1 MAIRASSSKQIDA
14 LIADLRAGTAV
25 TREAA
30 VARLTIIGAR
40 GVERLLELAESP
52 VDATARVAA
61 FRTLEA
67 IADPRALG
75 PALRILD
82 DAGIDAAVAIAAAG
96 VARAFVRGARGA
108 SAVDRLT
115 AVALDRARPE
125 PVRVAALRAMR
136 ELEHSTLAPLLKSLV
151 DDPSPA
157 VRAETEAGPTR
168 THGAA
173 ADALDTLARAAQAG
187 LPNDPDALRHAI
199 VRAGHTVALPLL
211 LRIVE
216 RVRERE
222 DLEPPARRPAW
233 TTTRAAAH
241 VALANRGSRL
251 ALYDLRE
258 SIEAATAPLP
268 VEFLTALSTIGDAS
282 CLEAIGSA
290 HARSG
295 DAWWRTH
302 LADAF
307 RTIVGRERI
316 TRRHAVMKRIEK
328 RWKGAVDELWAGKAG
343 RAGKAG

>member
-1 MAIRASSSKQIDA
+1 VAIRASSSKQIDA
-14 LIADLRAGTAV
+14 LIADLRDGTAV

-52 VDATARVAA
+52 ADPAVRAAA

-67 IADPRALG
+67 IADQRALG
-75 PALRILD
+75 PALRVLE
-82 DAGIDAAVAIAAAG
+82 DAGMDAAVAIAAAG
-96 VARAFVRGARGA
+96 VARAFLRGERGA
-108 SAVDRLT
+108 SAVDALT

-125 PVRVAALRAMR
+125 PVRIAALRAMR
-136 ELEHSTLAPLLKSLV
+136 ELQRSTLAPLLKSLV

-157 VRAETEAGPTR
+157 VRAEAEARPAR
-168 THGAA
+168 KSSAA
-173 ADALDTLARAAQAG
+173 AEPLDALTRAAQAE
-187 LPNDPDALRHAI
+187 LPNDPDALRYAI
-199 VRAGHTVALPLL
+199 VRAGGTIALPLL

-222 DLEPPARRPAW
+222 ALERPAQRPPW

-268 VEFLTALSTIGDAS
+268 VEFLTALSIIGDAS

-290 HARSG
+290 HAKSR
-295 DAWWRTH
+295 DAWWLTH

-307 RTIVGRERI
+307 HTIVTRERI

-328 RWKGAVDELWAGKAG
+328 RWKGAVDELWSRRAG
-343 RAGKAG
+343 RAG

>member
-14 LIADLRAGTAV
+14 LIADLRGGTAI

-52 VDATARVAA
+52 ADAAARAAA

-75 PALRILD
+75 PALRALD
-82 DAGIDAAVAIAAAG
+82 DVGIDPAVAVAAAG
-96 VARAFVRGARGA
+96 VARAFIRGARGA
-108 SAVDRLT
+108 SAVDGLT

-125 PVRVAALRAMR
+125 PVRIAALRAMR
-136 ELEHSTLAPLLKSLV
+136 DLQQSTLAPLLKSLV

-157 VRAETEAGPTR
+157 VRAEAEARPAR
-168 THGAA
+168 KPSAA
-173 ADALDTLARAAQAG
+173 VESLDTLTRAAQAG
-187 LPNDPDALRHAI
+187 LSNDPDALRHAI
-199 VRAGHTVALPLL
+199 GRAGDAIALPLL

-222 DLEPPARRPAW
+222 GLEPPAQRPRW

-241 VALANRGSRL
+241 AALANRGSRL

-268 VEFLTALSTIGDAS
+268 VEFLTALSIIGDAS

-290 HARSG
+290 HARSR

-307 RTIVGRERI
+307 RTIVVRERI
-316 TRRHAVMKRIEK
+316 TRRHAVMKRVGK
-328 RWKGAVDELWAGKAG
+328 KYPSVLGDMAKG
-343 RAGKAG
+343 

>member
-1 MAIRASSSKQIDA
+1 VAIRASSSKQIDA
-14 LIADLRAGTAV
+14 LIADLRGGTAV

-40 GVERLLELAESP
+40 GVERLVEFAESP
-52 VDATARVAA
+52 ADAAARAAA

-75 PALRILD
+75 PALRALD
-82 DAGIDAAVAIAAAG
+82 HAGIDPAVAIAAAG

-108 SAVDRLT
+108 SAVDGLT

-125 PVRVAALRAMR
+125 PVRIAALRAMR
-136 ELEHSTLAPLLKSLV
+136 DLHQSTLAPLLKSLA

-157 VRAETEAGPTR
+157 VRAEAVARPTR
-168 THGAA
+168 KPSAA
-173 ADALDTLARAAQAG
+173 VESLDTLTRAAQAG

-199 VRAGHTVALPLL
+199 IRAGDAIALPLL

-222 DLEPPARRPAW
+222 GLEPPAQRPRW

-268 VEFLTALSTIGDAS
+268 VEFLTALSIMGDAS

-290 HARSG
+290 HARSR

-307 RTIVGRERI
+307 RTIVVRERI

-328 RWKGAVDELWAGKAG
+328 RWTSTLDELWGGKPG
-343 RAGKAG
+343 RAG

>member
-1 MAIRASSSKQIDA
+1 VAIRASSSKQIDA
-14 LIADLRAGTAV
+14 LIADLRDGSAV

-40 GVERLLELAESP
+40 GVERLLEIAESP
-52 VDATARVAA
+52 ADAAARVAA

-96 VARAFVRGARGA
+96 VARVFVRGAQGA

-125 PVRVAALRAMR
+125 TVRVAALRAMH
-136 ELEHSTLAPLLKSLV
+136 ELEQSTLAPLLKSLI
-151 DDPSPA
+151 DDPNAA
-157 VRAETEAGPTR
+157 VRAETKTGSTR
-168 THGAA
+168 ARGSATAPLA
-173 ADALDTLARAAQAG
+173 TLTRAAQAG
-187 LPNDPDALRHAI
+187 LPNDPDALRQAI
-199 VRAGHTVALPLL
+199 VRAGDAIALPLL

-222 DLEPPARRPAW
+222 ALEPPAQRPAW

-268 VEFLTALSTIGDAS
+268 VEFLTALSTVGDAS
-282 CLEAIGSA
+282 CLEAIGIA
-290 HARSG
+290 HARSA
-295 DAWWRTH
+295 DVWWRTH

-307 RTIVGRERI
+307 RTIVVRERI

-328 RWKGAVDELWAGKAG
+328 KWPGVFSSS
-343 RAGKAG
+343 

>member
-1 MAIRASSSKQIDA
+1 VAIRASSSKQIDA

-25 TREAA
+25 AREAA

-40 GVERLLELAESP
+40 GVERLLELAQSRADP
-52 VDATARVAA
+52 VGRAAA

-75 PALRILD
+75 PALQALD
-82 DAGIDAAVAIAAAG
+82 DTGIDEAAAIAAVG
-96 VARAFVRGARGA
+96 VARVFVRGALGA

-115 AVALDRARPE
+115 TVALDRARPE

-136 ELEHSTLAPLLKSLV
+136 ELESSTLAPLLKSLI

-157 VRAETEAGPTR
+157 VRAEAETGSTNGSDSDP
-168 THGAA
+168 
-173 ADALDTLARAAQAG
+173 LVTLTRAAQTG
-187 LPNDPDALRHAI
+187 LQNDPDALRRAI
-199 VRAGHTVALPLL
+199 VRAGDAIALPLL

-222 DLEPPARRPAW
+222 ALEPSAQRPAW

-258 SIEAATAPLP
+258 SIEAASAPLP
-268 VEFLTALSTIGDAS
+268 VEFLTALSTVGDAS

-290 HARSG
+290 HARSA

-307 RTIVGRERI
+307 RTIAAREGI
-316 TRRHAVMKRIEK
+316 TRRRAVMKRVERK
-328 RWKGAVDELWAGKAG
+328 YPGVFGDMAKG
-343 RAGKAG
+343 

>member
-1 MAIRASSSKQIDA
+1 VAIRASSSKQIDA
-14 LIADLRAGTAV
+14 LIADLRGGTAV

-40 GVERLLELAESP
+40 GVERLLELAESSA
-52 VDATARVAA
+52 DAAARAAA
-61 FRTLEA
+61 FRTLEG

-75 PALRILD
+75 PALRALD
-82 DAGIDAAVAIAAAG
+82 DAGADPAVAVAAAG
-96 VARAFVRGARGA
+96 VARAFVRAARGA

-115 AVALDRARPE
+115 AVVLDRARPE
-125 PVRVAALRAMR
+125 PVRIAALRAMR
-136 ELEHSTLAPLLKSLV
+136 DLQQSTLAPLLKSLV

-157 VRAETEAGPTR
+157 VRAEAEARPTR
-168 THGAA
+168 KHGSAVEPL
-173 ADALDTLARAAQAG
+173 DALTRAAQAG

-199 VRAGHTVALPLL
+199 VRAGDVIALPLL
-211 LRIVE
+211 LRVVE
-216 RVRERE
+216 RVRDRE
-222 DLEPPARRPAW
+222 ALEPPAQRPRW

-268 VEFLTALSTIGDAS
+268 VEFLTALSIIGDAS

-290 HARSG
+290 HARSR

-302 LADAF
+302 LAGAF

-316 TRRHAVMKRIEK
+316 TRRHAVVKRIEK
-328 RWKGAVDELWAGKAG
+328 RWKSTLDELWAGKPG
-343 RAGKAG
+343 RAG

>member
-14 LIADLRAGTAV
+14 LIADLRSGTAV

-52 VDATARVAA
+52 ADATARAAA
-61 FRTLEA
+61 FRALEA

-75 PALRILD
+75 PALRALD
-82 DAGIDAAVAIAAAG
+82 DASIDAAVAVAAAG

-108 SAVDRLT
+108 SAVDGLS

-125 PVRVAALRAMR
+125 PVRIAALRALR
-136 ELEHSTLAPLLKSLV
+136 ELQQSTLAPLLKSLV

-157 VRAETEAGPTR
+157 VRAEAEARPTR
-168 THGAA
+168 KHGAPA
-173 ADALDTLARAAQAG
+173 EPLATLTQAAQAG

-199 VRAGHTVALPLL
+199 VRAGDAIALPLL

-222 DLEPPARRPAW
+222 ALEPPAQRAPW

-258 SIEAATAPLP
+258 SIEATAPLP
-268 VEFLTALSTIGDAS
+268 VEFLTALSIIGDAS

-290 HARSG
+290 HARSR

-307 RTIVGRERI
+307 RTIVVRERI
-316 TRRHAVMKRIEK
+316 TRRHAVMKRVEK
-328 RWKGAVDELWAGKAG
+328 KWPGVFGN
-343 RAGKAG
+343 